1 MVIPIGLSAN
11 AKAKINLE
19 YEKSITLYRCVDTF
33 ITMYKAKIDYI
44 LLKNNKANIEGI
56 HELIEALQDYKLYIE
71 TNIPKSDIEQ
81 LNIFRVE
88 NKVLCKRLNVND
100 KKVLKMK
107 KDIRDK
113 FIPIYEA
120 NKELINRFL

>member
-1 MVIPIGLSAN
+1 MGLSAN
-11 AKAKINLE
+11 EKTKLNKE
-19 YEKSITLYRCVDTF
+19 YEKSITLYRCVDSF
-33 ITMYKAKIDYI
+33 VTMYKSKIDYMLI
-44 LLKNNKANIEGI
+44 KNHKANVEGI

-71 TNIPKSDIEQ
+71 TNISKQDLEQ

-88 NKVLCKRLNVND
+88 NKVLMKRLNVSD

-113 FIPIYEA
+113 FIPIYEVH
-120 NKELINRFL
+120 KELINRLL

>member
-1 MVIPIGLSAN
+1 MGLSSN
-11 AKAKINLE
+11 EKVKINLE
-19 YEKSITLYRCVDTF
+19 YEKSITLYRCVDDF
-33 ITMYKAKIDYI
+33 IMMYKAKIDYMLI
-44 LLKNNKANIEGI
+44 KNYKANIKGLQ
-56 HELIEALQDYKLYIE
+56 ELIEALQDYKLYVE
-71 TNIPKSDIEQ
+71 TNIPKQDLEQ

-113 FIPIYEA
+113 FIPVYLEH
-120 NKELINRFL
+120 KELITRFL

>member
-1 MVIPIGLSAN
+1 MGLSAN
-11 AKAKINLE
+11 EKSRINKE
-19 YEKSITLYRCVDTF
+19 YEKSITLYRCVDSYIRLF
-33 ITMYKAKIDYI
+33 KSKVDCRLYK
-44 LLKNNKANIEGI
+44 NHKADVTGLQ
-56 HELIEALQDYKLYIE
+56 ELISALQDYKLYVEANVSKQDLGQIE
-71 TNIPKSDIEQ
+71 
-81 LNIFRVE
+81 IFRVE

-120 NKELINRFL
+120 NKELITRLL

>member
-1 MVIPIGLSAN
+1 MGLSAN

-19 YEKSITLYRCVDTF
+19 YEKSITLYRCVDSF
-33 ITMYKAKIDYI
+33 ITMYKSKIDYMLI
-44 LLKNNKANIEGI
+44 KNNKASVKGI
-56 HELIEALQDYKLYIE
+56 QELIEALQDYKLYIE
-71 TNIPKSDIEQ
+71 TNIPKADIEQ

-88 NKVLCKRLNVND
+88 NKVLMKRLNVND

-113 FIPIYEA
+113 FIPIYE
-120 NKELINRFL
+120 KYGELIKKFL

>member
-1 MVIPIGLSAN
+1 MGVSAN
-11 AKAKINLE
+11 EKVRINKE
-19 YEKSITLYRCVDTF
+19 IEKSITLYRCVDDF
-33 ITMYKAKIDYI
+33 VMMYKSKMDYMLI
-44 LLKNNKANIEGI
+44 KNHKANIKGI

-71 TNIPKSDIEQ
+71 TNIPKQDLEQ

-88 NKVLCKRLNVND
+88 NKVLMKRLNVND

-120 NKELINRFL
+120 NKELINRIL

>member
-1 MVIPIGLSAN
+1 MGLIAN

-19 YEKSITLYRCVDTF
+19 YEKSITLYRCVDDF
-33 ITMYKAKIDYI
+33 IMMYKTMIDNKLY
-44 LLKNNKANIEGI
+44 NNPGANIKGI
-56 HELIEALQDYKLYIE
+56 HEIIEALQDYKLYIE
-71 TNIPKSDIEQ
+71 TNIPKADIEQ

-113 FIPIYEA
+113 FIPIYEVY
-120 NKELINRFL
+120 KELITRLL

>member
-1 MVIPIGLSAN
+1 MGLSAN

-19 YEKSITLYRCVDTF
+19 YEKSITLYRCVDDF
-33 ITMYKAKIDYI
+33 IMMYKAKIDYMLI
-44 LLKNNKANIEGI
+44 KNHKANIEGI

-113 FIPIYEA
+113 FIPVYEA
-120 NKELINRFL
+120 HKELITRFL

>member
-1 MVIPIGLSAN
+1 MGLSAN
-11 AKAKINLE
+11 EKTKLNKE
-19 YEKSITLYRCVDTF
+19 YEKSITLYRCVDDF
-33 ITMYKAKIDYI
+33 IMMYKAKIDYI
-44 LLKNNKANIEGI
+44 LLKNNKANIKGI

-71 TNIPKSDIEQ
+71 TNISKQDLEQ

-88 NKVLCKRLNVND
+88 NKILMKRLNVND

-113 FIPIYEA
+113 FIPIYE
-120 NKELINRFL
+120 KYGELIKKFL